1 MAKKKIVPT
10 VKKSTFEFLNDL
22 KKHNNRDWF
31 NRKKDRYLVELGH
44 MVVFAHNLLKLMRT
58 HDELENTSGKSTLF
72 RIYKDVRFSKD
83 KSPYKTSWSG
93 AFKRASKKRRGGY
106 YFHLEPGNS
115 FAAGGFFGPN
125 ADDLKR
131 IRMDIDRN
139 QEDWEKILSTKKI
152 KGTFGKLGGEKLITA
167 PQGYAKDH
175 PAIELLR
182 HKSFVLKHNFTDKE
196 VLSADFP
203 KLLNNTFKNLRPF
216 FDYMSD
222 VLTTDLNGISLLEE
236 E

>member
-1 MAKKKIVPT
+1 MEKNKNTGIQ
-10 VKKSTFEFLNDL
+10 KSTFEFLKDL
-22 KKHNNRDWF
+22 SKHNNRNWF
-31 NRKKDRYLVELGH
+31 NKKKERYLEELQH
-44 MVVFAHNLLKLMRT
+44 MIVFADHLLKLMQT

-93 AFKRASKKRRGGY
+93 AFRRASKKRRGGY
-106 YFHLEPGNS
+106 YFHIEPGNS
-115 FAAGGFFGPN
+115 YAAGGFFSPN

-131 IRMDIDRN
+131 IRQDIDRN
-139 QEDWEKILSTKKI
+139 AEDWNKVLKNKKI
-152 KGTFGKLGGEKLITA
+152 SGTFGKIRGETLITA

-196 VLSADFP
+196 VLSPDFP
-203 KLLNNTFKNLRPF
+203 KKLNQTFKNLRPF

-236 E
+236 D